1 MSARVVSLNRSAG
14 GVPKLPVEE
23 ARVTTQG
30 MAGDRQ
36 RDLVH
41 HGGPD
46 RALSLYSLEL
56 IDQLQLEGHPISP
69 GAVGENVTISGLDWS
84 TLKPGTTL
92 SLGDVEVEV
101 TAYAVPCTTIRDAF
115 LDREFVRI
123 SNKVHPGWSRVY
135 VRVLREGTL
144 HANDVVTIGRSDS
157 PVSGSCTKGQ
167 CRLQERLLS
176 SSASLLK

>member
-1 MSARVVSLNRSAG
+1 MSARVVSLNRSNG
-14 GVPKLPVEE
+14 GVPKLAVEE

-36 RDLVH
+36 GDLVH

-56 IDQLQLEGHPISP
+56 IDQLQLEGHPITP

-84 TLKPGTTL
+84 TVRPGTRL

-101 TAYAVPCTTIRDAF
+101 TAFASPCATIRDAF
-115 LDREFVRI
+115 VDREFVRI
-123 SNKVHPGWSRVY
+123 SNKVHQGWSRVY
-135 VRVLREGTL
+135 ARVLREGTL
-144 HANDVVTIGRSDS
+144 RTGDAVVVTR
-157 PVSGSCTKGQ
+157 T
-167 CRLQERLLS
+167 
-176 SSASLLK
+176 

>member
-1 MSARVVSLNRSAG
+1 MSARIVSLNRSNG

-46 RALSLYSLEL
+46 RALTLYSLEL
-56 IDQLQLEGHPISP
+56 IDQLQLEGHQISP

-84 TLKPGTTL
+84 TLTPGTRL

-101 TAYAVPCTTIRDAF
+101 TSFAPPCTTIRDVFVDGA
-115 LDREFVRI
+115 FVRI
-123 SNKVHPGWSRVY
+123 YNKAFPGWSRVCA
-135 VRVLREGTL
+135 RVLREGTL
-144 HANDVVTIGRSDS
+144 RTGDAVVITRD
-157 PVSGSCTKGQ
+157 
-167 CRLQERLLS
+167 
-176 SSASLLK
+176 